1 MSLWMSF
8 YLFEKGTCTE
18 SQLFMNTRYSLKE
31 LSGIST
37 RMISGGEYAP
47 TVQLRYCIV
56 TRFLIFKAHQIVMM
70 HSCEAE
76 HPDCQI

>member
-1 MSLWMSF
+1 MSVWMPF

-47 TVQLRYCIV
+47 SVELKYRIV
-56 TRFLIFKAHQIVMM
+56 GFLIW
-70 HSCEAE
+70 
-76 HPDCQI
+76 

>member
-1 MSLWMSF
+1 MSLWMSS

-37 RMISGGEYAP
+37 RMISGGKYAP
-47 TVQLRYCIV
+47 TVELEYC
-56 TRFLIFKAHQIVMM
+56 
-70 HSCEAE
+70 
-76 HPDCQI
+76 